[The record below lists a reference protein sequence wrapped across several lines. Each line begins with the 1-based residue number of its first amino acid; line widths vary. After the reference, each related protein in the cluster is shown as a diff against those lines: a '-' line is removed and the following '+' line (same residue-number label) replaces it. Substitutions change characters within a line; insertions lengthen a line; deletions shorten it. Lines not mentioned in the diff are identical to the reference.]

1 MKILLIKTG
10 GTIGSSDKGG
20 TININRS
27 IDIESIYKEKY
38 ADDTEFTVRTPV
50 TILSE
55 NYKADKWHELAEN
68 LQRENL
74 ENYHGVIITHGSD
87 TLSYTASL
95 LGMLF
100 SYVKIPIV
108 LVAADYPLEYER
120 SNGLQNFKS
129 AVDIIKSGKVCGVFV
144 SYGDERES
152 TVYLSTRIVEAD
164 PYCDK
169 FSAFGGEAFGY
180 TKNGEFFINK
190 SVVNPTQDEILKNR
204 GIKLKEVPDFK
215 NNILLIKPYPNMD
228 YSAFNLSNVKA
239 VLHYLYHSGTACTE
253 GDDTS
258 SLKFIKKCNELNIP
272 VYLASFKGNKS
283 EYATS
288 REMEKLK
295 INKMNNISAESAY
308 MKLCIAYNQ
317 KEYDADELINT
328 NIFFENINSR
338 EV

>member
-10 GTIGSSDKGG
+10 GTIGSSDKCG

-38 ADDTEFTVRTPV
+38 ADDVEFTVSTPV
-50 TILSE
+50 TLLSE
-55 NYKADKWHELAEN
+55 NYKADKWQALAEG

-87 TLSYTASL
+87 TLSYTAAL

-100 SYVKIPIV
+100 SYVEIPIV

-129 AVDIIKSGKVCGVFV
+129 AVDVIKSGKVKGVFAA
-144 SYGDERES
+144 YGDEKES
-152 TVYLSTRIVEAD
+152 TVYLSTRIIESD

-169 FSAFGGEAFGY
+169 FSAFGGEVFGY
-180 TKNGEFFINK
+180 TKNDAFIINK
-190 SVVNPTQDEILKNR
+190 SFVNPTEDEILTNR
-204 GIKLKEVPDFK
+204 GIKLKKIPDFK
-215 NNILLIKPYPNMD
+215 NNILLIRPYPNMD
-228 YSAFNLSNVKA
+228 YSAVNLSNVKA
-239 VLHYLYHSGTACTE
+239 VLHYLYHSATACTA

-258 SLKFIKKCNELNIP
+258 SIKFIEKCNELNIP
-272 VYLASFKGNKS
+272 VYLASFKENNS

-295 INKMNNISAESAY
+295 INKMYNISTEAAY

-317 KEYDADELINT
+317 TEYSADELINT
-328 NIFFENINSR
+328 NIFFENLNGR
-338 EV
+338 